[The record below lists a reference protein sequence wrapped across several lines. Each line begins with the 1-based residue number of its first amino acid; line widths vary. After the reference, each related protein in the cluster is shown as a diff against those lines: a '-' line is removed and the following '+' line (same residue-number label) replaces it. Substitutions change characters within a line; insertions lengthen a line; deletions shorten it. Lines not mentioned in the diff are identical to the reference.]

1 MTGWFVENAEER
13 AAVDE
18 MEANPDRPAA
28 IVMASL
34 VETRLTLALD
44 AVMEDHP
51 NIKKDIFRPS
61 GPLGSF
67 SAKTDIALLFGF
79 ISPDAYRDLVLLRR
93 IRNEFAHKLAP
104 ITFDTEPIK
113 SMTTN
118 FTLFQKQI
126 CHLHAKEEP
135 TGVRFILK
143 MSEYDLLCGLPRGR
157 YMMTA
162 RLFVAGLDNTIRQKP
177 FRLDPWL

>member
-93 IRNEFAHKLAP
+93 IRNEFPQAGSDHLRHGA
-104 ITFDTEPIK
+104 
-113 SMTTN
+113 N
-118 FTLFQKQI
+118 QI
-126 CHLHAKEEP
+126 DDNKFHA
-135 TGVRFILK
+135 
-143 MSEYDLLCGLPRGR
+143 LPKANLSSSREGR
-157 YMMTA
+157 TY
-162 RLFVAGLDNTIRQKP
+162 RSQVYP
-177 FRLDPWL
+177 